1 MVCEWGM
8 SSLGMRAFRKAGNQ
22 FEGDRNHAMSEATAR
37 RIDEEIEKILQS
49 GYATAYSLV
58 DRNREAMKAL
68 ADALLDQETLE
79 SDELQEI
86 LTKTGARA

>member
-37 RIDEEIEKILQS
+37 RIDEEIEKIIQG
-49 GYATAYSLV
+49 GYATAYGLLE
-58 DRNREAMKAL
+58 RNRATVKAM
-68 ADALLDQETLE
+68 ADALLDHESLE
-79 SDELQEI
+79 ADELKDI
-86 LTKTGARA
+86 LDKTGASA